1 MTMPPPAGPPP
12 YQPEPAAY
20 GNAYP
25 SGPAYGPPAGVP
37 GYGAPPPPGPGLT
50 APAPPPARR
59 PGNRRAVVAGLVALV
74 LLLVGGTTAWWLT
87 RDEDRSPLAGQPRVT
102 DEKAGIS
109 YAIPEGWERSKGGLI
124 DAFTSAAG
132 KKSGDGKGGSVMAGR
147 AGGVPQP
154 RLRYEAE
161 RAASSNAEFFCPDG
175 KSTPQESKATTVG
188 DRPAHTALLKVTHP
202 DCGTLYLRMTLISL
216 DDSRSAFLLGLTEQ
230 QGREQ
235 VDRVLEDAS
244 LL

>member
-1 MTMPPPAGPPP
+1 M
-12 YQPEPAAY
+12 
-20 GNAYP
+20 
-25 SGPAYGPPAGVP
+25 
-37 GYGAPPPPGPGLT
+37 
-50 APAPPPARR
+50 
-59 PGNRRAVVAGLVALV
+59 VVGLVALV

-87 RDEDRSPLAGQPRVT
+87 RDEDRSQLADQPRVV

-124 DAFTSAAG
+124 DAFTSAADN
-132 KKSGDGKGGSVMAGR
+132 KSGDGKGGSIMAGR

-154 RLRYEAE
+154 KLRYEAE

-175 KSTPQESKATTVG
+175 TSTPQESRATTVG
-188 DRPAHTALLKVTHP
+188 DRPAHTAVLKVAHP
-202 DCGTLYLRMTLISL
+202 DCGTLYLRMTLVSL